1 MEHARPPSELN
12 LEGGPIS
19 RADAWRKWRQ
29 QFLLFTKA
37 SGVHSEW
44 QVTPIGPLIPVYMFV
59 SEVWEVKLTIKYKEI
74 IKTITLNTNNPKYDI
89 NDILSEVMNHMP
101 FYIGAVNYE
110 RRHLKDSIVKINDT
124 YFNIDSAPHNMPQE
138 GLIGDLQIDKHD
150 KKILFYDSN
159 IDCSVDSCTVKCI
172 VSEPAIDRLIS
183 TSPYKVDIEHIE
195 LLKMYNEGWINYRYR
210 SSGHCTITFG
220 NVELKELIVEK
231 PHCSLKVGLSYACEA
246 CTEQPRATLIS
257 THVQTE
263 GMLSYESNCTWD
275 RASLSCNIEMYDIVQ
290 ISKHKYCNI
299 YLPLLNQ
306 TLDIVFNYEYR
317 GELSNMKTI
326 RAETSMDIFNDLV
339 TNSSFIAT
347 LLTSFS
353 SFLLFTG
360 LGTMAIKMT
369 RLGVLAIGRK
379 EIQ

>member
-1 MEHARPPSELN
+1 
-12 LEGGPIS
+12 
-19 RADAWRKWRQ
+19 
-29 QFLLFTKA
+29 
-37 SGVHSEW
+37 
-44 QVTPIGPLIPVYMFV
+44 
-59 SEVWEVKLTIKYKEI
+59 
-74 IKTITLNTNNPKYDI
+74 
-89 NDILSEVMNHMP
+89 
-101 FYIGAVNYE
+101 
-110 RRHLKDSIVKINDT
+110 
-124 YFNIDSAPHNMPQE
+124 MPQK

-275 RASLSCNIEMYDIVQ
+275 RASLSCNIEMRMKKEADIIPDVRNQNKDIVPDSPEPSTSRSSMFNNTQ
-290 ISKHKYCNI
+290 SDFYLNKTTGDDSTLKTMFENIASQKSK
-299 YLPLLNQ
+299 
-306 TLDIVFNYEYR
+306 
-317 GELSNMKTI
+317 S
-326 RAETSMDIFNDLV
+326 
-339 TNSSFIAT
+339 
-347 LLTSFS
+347 
-353 SFLLFTG
+353 
-360 LGTMAIKMT
+360 
-369 RLGVLAIGRK
+369 
-379 EIQ
+379 